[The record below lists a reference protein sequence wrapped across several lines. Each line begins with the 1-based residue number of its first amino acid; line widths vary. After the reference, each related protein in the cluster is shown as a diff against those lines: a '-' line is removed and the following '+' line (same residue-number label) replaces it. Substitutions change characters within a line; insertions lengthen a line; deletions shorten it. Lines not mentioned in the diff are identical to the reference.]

1 MRRTKAE
8 IFTMM
13 SAETAGRPLKMT
25 ELPLKTD
32 LVIWL
37 PLTEQQKV
45 IYQFLVE
52 TQDLEKIV
60 QKR

>member
-1 MRRTKAE
+1 
-8 IFTMM
+8 MM